1 MLYLIRRFK
10 NPNML
15 SVKLRPFA
23 FRPLVFVLWSS
34 TAWMMVPSCSKEEGP
49 GGTGSISGTIIENF
63 YDESFARVIYQKPA
77 VDEEV
82 FILYGQDNTLGDRV
96 FTGITGE
103 FRFKYLYPGRY
114 YIYFSS
120 GDPENLVNVDSEKA
134 MMVDLERG
142 EDLDLGNLEKI
153 STLDFD
159 DGSAVIKGVV
169 KVIDYVNTSQWP
181 NLVIKDISYAMEQE
195 VYLSYDHQDFYK
207 ERIRTQYNGYFEFG
221 HLIPGEY
228 LVFLYSDDVTGET
241 DRVVLKYEVTISEF
255 DQVVDLGEITIE
267 KR

>member
-1 MLYLIRRFK
+1 
-10 NPNML
+10 ML
-15 SVKLRPFA
+15 SVILRPFTL
-23 FRPLVFVLWSS
+23 RHLVIVLWIS
-34 TAWMMVPSCSKEEGP
+34 TVWTLFPSCSKEEGP
-49 GGTGSISGTIIENF
+49 GGTGSISGTIIEN
-63 YDESFARVIYQKPA
+63 YYNESFSRVIYQKPA

-82 FILYGQDNTLGDRV
+82 FILYGDDNTLGDRV

-120 GDPENLVNVDSEKA
+120 RNPDDLLKVDSEKI

-142 EDLDLGNLEKI
+142 EDLDLGNLEKL

-169 KVIDYVNTSQWP
+169 KVINYVNTSQWP
-181 NLVIKDISYAMEQE
+181 NLVVKDISYAMEQE
-195 VYLSYDHQDFYK
+195 VYLSYDNQDFYQ

-221 HLIPGEY
+221 KLIPGEY

-241 DRVVLKYEVTISEF
+241 DRVVLKHEVTISEF